1 MVRRLVIVS
10 MILVAALVPSAAF
23 SADVE
28 GKIQSVNAADRTI
41 TLDNGTTIWLADSV
55 QVEAM
60 KQGADVK
67 VSYEEKDGKPVASSV
82 EVK

>member
-1 MVRRLVIVS
+1 MVRHLAIVA
-10 MILVAALVPSAAF
+10 IIVAAALVPVAAF
-23 SADVE
+23 SADME
-28 GKIQSVNAADRTI
+28 GKIQSVNASDRTI
-41 TLDNGTTIWLADSV
+41 TLDNGTTVWLGDGV
-55 QVEAM
+55 QVDAM

>member
-1 MVRRLVIVS
+1 MVRHLANVMLLVTAV
-10 MILVAALVPSAAF
+10 LVPVVAF
-23 SADVE
+23 GADME

-41 TLDNGTTIWLADSV
+41 TLDNGTTIWLGESV
-55 QVEAM
+55 QVDAM

-67 VSYEEKDGKPVASSV
+67 VMYEQKDGKPVATSV